1 MPDTGRTVEPH
12 IAQASLA
19 DFGAQVA
26 SVSYASID
34 AAAQTAACQRLRD
47 ALVAVAIGCHTPE
60 GRLLDRYAGR
70 WHGNGATCRLL
81 TGAARSTE
89 VDDIDLPACTTVGS
103 VVVPVAVT
111 MAAARP
117 NVGEGALLSAVV
129 GGYEA
134 MTRLGRAIGGAT
146 LLYRGVS
153 RRERRHEAVAHV
165 AAGARERGR
174 VSTARVAACR
184 GDRAD
189 RRRGATRVSRDD
201 RSTRVAQQSRRVDV
215 GRAVPARAGRVR
227 SRDTGRRRARNA

>member
-34 AAAQTAACQRLRD
+34 AAAQTAACQRLLD

-117 NVGEGALLSAVV
+117 NVGDGALLSAVV
-129 GGYEA
+129 AGYEA
-134 MTRLGRAIGGAT
+134 MGAQLAGALIANWFFGWLLGRAREDAPST
-146 LLYRGVS
+146 LRA
-153 RRERRHEAVAHV
+153 ER
-165 AAGARERGR
+165 
-174 VSTARVAACR
+174 S
-184 GDRAD
+184 
-189 RRRGATRVSRDD
+189 S
-201 RSTRVAQQSRRVDV
+201 
-215 GRAVPARAGRVR
+215 
-227 SRDTGRRRARNA
+227 